1 MAYDIFISYRRDGGA
16 QYARI
21 LQLMLT
27 QRGYK
32 VFLDYDEL
40 KDGNFSEKIKKAI
53 KETPIFIMVLSKQSM
68 ERCVNEGDWVRE
80 ELMMAIEERKHI
92 IPVNPDNTFDGIPND
107 VPAEIKN
114 TIGFNQYSDI
124 SFGQALGV
132 TVDMMIKDRLVPTL
146 GQRAISS
153 NVDVE
158 YDKANETLKKL
169 DARKKRLKRIA
180 IVGVSVIVAIV
191 IAIGFSILHEKK
203 QLEDLKD
210 MRNKLEVK
218 YKQFNPYLRDDL
230 TKAQMDVIDDI
241 LGKIVPVRPDTLWMS
256 QFECTIRQWHGIK
269 DEDYDESKKD
279 YPMTNV
285 SWGEVMDFI
294 LDLRDMTNIWF
305 YMPSAEQWEYAAH
318 GGSYNDTYIYAGSD
332 NVDDVAWYNGNSNG
346 QAHKSNGQQGKHPNR
361 LDLFDM
367 SGNVGE
373 FCNTSIVTETGNV
386 MYTVCGGNY
395 TSPASDVMV
404 SSRIGIDVNEKNST
418 TGFRLIIDK
427 NQQ

>member
-203 QLEDLKD
+203 QLEELKD

-230 TKAQMDVIDDI
+230 TEAQMDVIDDI

-256 QFECTIRQWHGIK
+256 QFECTVRQWHGIK
-269 DEDYDESKKD
+269 DEDYDASKKD

>member
-203 QLEDLKD
+203 QLEELKD

-218 YKQFNPYLRDDL
+218 YKQFNPYLRDYL
-230 TKAQMDVIDDI
+230 TEAQMDVIDDI

-256 QFECTIRQWHGIK
+256 QFECTVRQWHGIK
-269 DEDYDESKKD
+269 DEDYDASKKD